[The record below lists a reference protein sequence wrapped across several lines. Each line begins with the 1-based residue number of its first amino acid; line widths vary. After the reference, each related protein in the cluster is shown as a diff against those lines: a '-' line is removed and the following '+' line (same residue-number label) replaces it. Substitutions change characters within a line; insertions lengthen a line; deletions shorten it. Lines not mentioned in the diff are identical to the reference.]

1 MKYDVKVNFQQTGL
15 LHQDELVSYEQQE
28 EGGEEEGG
36 DQEAVP
42 EGSDQGVWW
51 KAQQGPMD

>member
-1 MKYDVKVNFQQTGL
+1 MRGRGCENGILKGFLIN
-15 LHQDELVSYEQQE
+15 QDELVSYEQQE

-42 EGSDQGVWW
+42 EGCHQGV
-51 KAQQGPMD
+51 

>member
-1 MKYDVKVNFQQTGL
+1 MPLNIINCE
-15 LHQDELVSYEQQE
+15 DELVPDEQQE

-42 EGSDQGVWW
+42 QGGDQGVRWE
-51 KAQQGPMD
+51 A

>member
-1 MKYDVKVNFQQTGL
+1 MVPD
-15 LHQDELVSYEQQE
+15 EQQE

-42 EGSDQGVWW
+42 EGGDQGVRREA
-51 KAQQGPMD
+51 KQGPMDKSSYGGRNT